1 MFMNLNVM
9 QWFDPF
15 VLLFMGMSLALNGLV
30 AYLWHKKF
38 YRNLGL
44 KTYQAVQRIHLNET
58 PRLGGFIFIL
68 SLASFVAFSNINES
82 IQLLKIILVCL
93 IPIIFV
99 GIKEDLFHNV
109 EPAIRLLALLF
120 VGWLFRAQFTG
131 PLPILTDIPF
141 IGKLILLQGGI
152 SIFYILSMVAVA
164 NGMNLIDGVNGLCG
178 AVALSILSALLF
190 LSYKT
195 ADIAML
201 SLVFIVILLI
211 IPFMLMNYPYGQI
224 FLGDLGAYS
233 LGLIVSML
241 TIILFGRHPEIS
253 PWGAVLILIYP
264 ATEVVFSLLRRM
276 VRGVSIY
283 QADTAHLHLKL
294 FYFFR
299 PQPQYKK
306 IANALVTAVLS
317 ALWLFP
323 LLTITWVYHKPLFI
337 LIAVFLFIVLY
348 GLFYALTPITQKKK
362 KKKTNKKT
370 TTKIKQTT

>member
-1 MFMNLNVM
+1 MYMNLHIM

-15 VLLFMGMSLALNGLV
+15 ILIFMCMSLLLNGLV
-30 AYLWHKKF
+30 VYLWNKKF

-44 KTYQAVQRIHLNET
+44 KTYQAIQRIHSNET

-68 SLASFVAFSNINES
+68 SLAAFVTFSHTNES
-82 IQLLKIILVCL
+82 IQLLKFILICL
-93 IPIIFV
+93 IPIIFM
-99 GIKEDLFHNV
+99 GAKEDLFHNV
-109 EPAIRLLALLF
+109 APAIRLLALLF

-141 IGKLILLQGGI
+141 IEKLLLFHGGI
-152 SIFYILSMVAVA
+152 SIFYILSMVTVA

-178 AVALSILSALLF
+178 AVALSILGALLF

-195 ADIAML
+195 ADITML
-201 SLVFIVILLI
+201 SLIFSVILLL
-211 IPFMLMNYPYGQI
+211 IPFMLMNYPYGRI

-264 ATEVVFSLLRRM
+264 AIEVVFSLLRRM
-276 VRGVSIY
+276 VKGVSIY
-283 QADTAHLHLKL
+283 HADTAHLHLKL

-306 IANALVTAVLS
+306 IANTLVTPTLS
-317 ALWLFP
+317 PLWLFP
-323 LLTITWVYHKPLFI
+323 LIAISWVYPKPIFIWIAIILF
-337 LIAVFLFIVLY
+337 VLFYGVLY
-348 GLFYALTPITQKKK
+348 IILTSVQEKMSIT
-362 KKKTNKKT
+362 
-370 TTKIKQTT
+370 

>member
-1 MFMNLNVM
+1 MNLNIM

-15 VLLFMGMSLALNGLV
+15 ILLSMGMALVLNIGV
-30 AYLWHKKF
+30 AYLWHQKF
-38 YRNLGL
+38 YRKLGL
-44 KTYQAVQRIHLNET
+44 KTYKAIQRIHLNET
-58 PRLGGFIFIL
+58 PRLGGLVFIL
-68 SLASFVAFSNINES
+68 SLISFVMYCPPNES
-82 IQLLKIILVCL
+82 TQLFKLILICL
-93 IPIIFV
+93 IPIIFM

-141 IGKLILLQGGI
+141 IGKLLLLQGGI

-195 ADIAML
+195 GDITML
-201 SLVFIVILLI
+201 SLIFSVILIL
-211 IPFMLMNYPYGQI
+211 IPFMLMNFPYGRI

-264 ATEVVFSLLRRM
+264 STEVLFSLLRRM
-276 VRGVSIY
+276 VKGVSIY
-283 QADTAHLHLKL
+283 HADTAHLHLKL
-294 FYFFR
+294 FHFFR
-299 PQPQYKK
+299 PQPHYKK
-306 IANALVTAVLS
+306 IANALVTPTLS
-317 ALWLFP
+317 GLWIFP
-323 LLTITWVYHKPLFI
+323 LLSITWIYQKPLFI
-337 LIAVFLFIVLY
+337 WIAVILFIALY
-348 GLFYALTPITQKKK
+348 GALYALVPSPSKKK
-362 KKKTNKKT
+362 KNG
-370 TTKIKQTT
+370 

>member
-1 MFMNLNVM
+1 MFMNLNIM

-15 VLLFMGMSLALNGLV
+15 ILLFMGMSLALNGLV

-38 YRNLGL
+38 YRKLGL
-44 KTYQAVQRIHLNET
+44 KTYQAIQRIHLNET

-68 SLASFVAFSNINES
+68 SLTSFVAFSNTNES
-82 IQLLKIILVCL
+82 MQLLRIMLICL
-93 IPIIFV
+93 IPIIFM

-109 EPAIRLLALLF
+109 EPTIRLLALLF

-141 IGKLILLQGGI
+141 IGKLLLLQGGA

-195 ADIAML
+195 SDITML
-201 SLVFIVILLI
+201 SLIFSVILLI
-211 IPFMLMNYPYGQI
+211 IPFILMNYPYGRI

-233 LGLIVSML
+233 LGFIVSML
-241 TIILFGRHPEIS
+241 TIIFFGRHPEIS

-264 ATEVVFSLLRRM
+264 STEIVFSILRR
-276 VRGVSIY
+276 VRKGVSIFH
-283 QADTAHLHLKL
+283 ADTAHLHLKI
-294 FYFFR
+294 YNFFR
-299 PQPQYKK
+299 LQIRDRKL
-306 IANALVTAVLS
+306 ANSLVMPTLS
-317 ALWLFP
+317 MLWLFP
-323 LLTITWVYHKPLFI
+323 FIIATLTYTKSD
-337 LIAVFLFIVLY
+337 FIVISVIFFVIIYTLIY
-348 GLFYALTPITQKKK
+348 YAIP
-362 KKKTNKKT
+362 KTKSH
-370 TTKIKQTT
+370 

>member
-1 MFMNLNVM
+1 MNLDIM

-15 VLLFMGMSLALNGLV
+15 VLIFMGMSLALNGMV

-38 YRNLGL
+38 YRKFGL

-58 PRLGGFIFIL
+58 PRLGGLFFIL
-68 SLASFVAFSNINES
+68 SLTSFVVFSNTNES
-82 IQLLKIILVCL
+82 IQLLKIILICL
-93 IPIIFV
+93 IPIIV
-99 GIKEDLFHNV
+99 MGIKEDLFHNV
-109 EPAIRLLALLF
+109 EPAIRLLALFF

-141 IGKLILLQGGI
+141 IGKLLLLQGAI
-152 SIFYILSMVAVA
+152 SIFYILGMVAVA

-195 ADIAML
+195 SDITMV
-201 SLVFIVILLI
+201 SLIFSVILLL
-211 IPFMLMNYPYGQI
+211 IPFMLMNYPYGRI

-276 VRGVSIY
+276 FKGVSIY
-283 QADTAHLHLKL
+283 HADTAHLHLKL
-294 FYFFR
+294 FHFLR
-299 PQPQYKK
+299 PQPHYKK
-306 IANALVTAVLS
+306 IANALVTPILS
-317 ALWLFP
+317 GLWLFP
-323 LLTITWVYHKPLFI
+323 LVAITWVYHKLLFI
-337 LIAVFLFIVLY
+337 WIAIILFISLY
-348 GLFYALTPITQKKK
+348 ILLYASVPKIQKK
-362 KKKTNKKT
+362 TVS
-370 TTKIKQTT
+370 

>member
-1 MFMNLNVM
+1 MVMNLDIM

-15 VLLFMGMSLALNGLV
+15 VLIFMVMSLVLNGLV

-58 PRLGGFIFIL
+58 PRLGGLIFIL
-68 SLASFVAFSNINES
+68 SLTSFVAFSNTNES
-82 IQLLKIILVCL
+82 MQSLKIILICL
-93 IPIIFV
+93 IPIIV
-99 GIKEDLFHNV
+99 IGIKEDLFHNV

-120 VGWLFRAQFTG
+120 VGWLFRAQYTG
-131 PLPILTDIPF
+131 PLPVLTDIPF
-141 IGKLILLQGGI
+141 IGKLLLVQGGI
-152 SIFYILSMVAVA
+152 SVFYILSMVAVA

-195 ADIAML
+195 ADITML
-201 SLVFIVILLI
+201 SLIFSMILFL
-211 IPFMLMNYPYGQI
+211 IPFMLMNYPYGRI

-241 TIILFGRHPEIS
+241 TIVLFGRHPEIS

-276 VRGVSIY
+276 LKGVSIY
-283 QADTAHLHLKL
+283 HADTAHLHLKL
-294 FYFFR
+294 FHFFR
-299 PQPQYKK
+299 PQPAFKK
-306 IANALVTAVLS
+306 IANALVTPTLS
-317 ALWLFP
+317 GLWLFP
-323 LLTITWVYHKPLFI
+323 LLVITWVYQKPLFI
-337 LIAVFLFIVLY
+337 WIAIILFIALY
-348 GLFYALTPITQKKK
+348 GLLYALVPSFKK
-362 KKKTNKKT
+362 NS
-370 TTKIKQTT
+370 

>member
-1 MFMNLNVM
+1 MNLHIM
-9 QWFDPF
+9 QWFDPS
-15 VLLFMGMSLALNGLV
+15 VLIFMGMSLALNIGV

-44 KTYQAVQRIHLNET
+44 KTYKAIQRVHLNET

-68 SLASFVAFSNINES
+68 SLTSFAAFSNTNES
-82 IQLLKIILVCL
+82 VQLLKIILICL
-93 IPIIFV
+93 IPIIFM

-109 EPAIRLLALLF
+109 EPAIRLLALIF

-131 PLPILTDIPF
+131 PFPVLTDIPL
-141 IGKLILLQGGI
+141 IGKLLLLQGGI
-152 SIFYILSMVAVA
+152 SIFYTLSIVAVA

-195 ADIAML
+195 ADITML
-201 SLVFIVILLI
+201 SLIFSMILFL
-211 IPFMLMNYPYGQI
+211 IPFMVMNYPYGRI

-264 ATEVVFSLLRRM
+264 VTEVVFSLLRRM
-276 VRGVSIY
+276 VKGVPIY
-283 QADTAHLHLKL
+283 LPDTAHLHLKL
-294 FYFFR
+294 FHFFK
-299 PQPQYKK
+299 PQPHYKK
-306 IANALVTAVLS
+306 IANALVTPALS
-317 ALWLFP
+317 ALWLLP
-323 LLTITWVYHKPLFI
+323 LLTISWVNQKALFI
-337 LIAVFLFIVLY
+337 WIAIILFITLY
-348 GLFYALTPITQKKK
+348 LILYTLVPNVQKNIHKL
-362 KKKTNKKT
+362 
-370 TTKIKQTT
+370 

>member
-1 MFMNLNVM
+1 MNLNIM

-15 VLLFMGMSLALNGLV
+15 VLIFMGMALILNSGV

-44 KTYQAVQRIHLNET
+44 KTYKAIQRIHLNET

-68 SLASFVAFSNINES
+68 SLASFVAFSNTNDS
-82 IQLLKIILVCL
+82 MQLLKIILICL
-93 IPIIFV
+93 IPIIIV

-131 PLPILTDIPF
+131 PLPVLTDVPL
-141 IGKLILLQGGI
+141 IGKLLLLQGGI

-178 AVALSILSALLF
+178 AVALSIFSALLF

-195 ADIAML
+195 ADITML
-201 SLVFIVILLI
+201 SLIFSVILLI
-211 IPFMLMNYPYGQI
+211 IPFILMNFPYGRI

-264 ATEVVFSLLRRM
+264 ATEVVFSLLRRIIK
-276 VRGVSIY
+276 GVSIY
-283 QADTAHLHLKL
+283 HPDTEHLHLKL
-294 FYFFR
+294 FHFLR
-299 PQPQYKK
+299 SQIHYKK
-306 IANALVTAVLS
+306 IANALTTPALS
-317 ALWLFP
+317 GLWLFP
-323 LLTITWVYHKPLFI
+323 LLAITWVYQKQLFIWIAIILFI
-337 LIAVFLFIVLY
+337 LLYVLLYAVV
-348 GLFYALTPITQKKK
+348 PKVQKKK
-362 KKKTNKKT
+362 KTVC
-370 TTKIKQTT
+370 

>member
-1 MFMNLNVM
+1 MNLHIM

-15 VLLFMGMSLALNGLV
+15 VLIFMGMALVLNIGV

-44 KTYQAVQRIHLNET
+44 KTYKAIQRIHLNET

-68 SLASFVAFSNINES
+68 SLISFVAFSNANES
-82 IQLLKIILVCL
+82 VQLLKIILLSLV
-93 IPIIFV
+93 PIIFV
-99 GIKEDLFHNV
+99 GIKEDLFQNV

-120 VGWLFRAQFTG
+120 VGWLFRVQFTD
-131 PLPILTDIPF
+131 PLPILTDVPLIR
-141 IGKLILLQGGI
+141 KLLLLQGGI

-178 AVALSILSALLF
+178 AVGLSILSALLF

-195 ADIAML
+195 ADITML
-201 SLVFIVILLI
+201 SLIFSVILLI
-211 IPFMLMNYPYGQI
+211 IPFMLMNYPYGRI

-283 QADTAHLHLKL
+283 HADTAHLHLKL
-294 FYFFR
+294 FHFFR
-299 PQPQYKK
+299 PQPHYKK
-306 IANALVTAVLS
+306 IANALVTPSLS
-317 ALWLFP
+317 GLWLFP
-323 LLTITWVYHKPLFI
+323 LLAITWVYQKPLFI
-337 LIAVFLFIVLY
+337 WIAIILFIALY
-348 GLFYALTPITQKKK
+348 GLLYAVVPNIQKKS
-362 KKKTNKKT
+362 
-370 TTKIKQTT
+370 